1 MYFISHINFI
11 RSSFSST
18 DLNALRTLAAQ
29 TIVGGLENQGMQH
42 FRNYVNLFNE
52 RFTIIIQNI
61 TKRSHVS
68 QNDSL
73 FLPPSTTN
81 TTWINPEISADM
93 NVTYI
98 KSLPSEDLS
107 DDMLSFL
114 LSECQGK
121 MKLLPRVTDSLF
133 LVSDMIEFDA
143 TFR

>member
-1 MYFISHINFI
+1 
-11 RSSFSST
+11 
-18 DLNALRTLAAQ
+18 
-29 TIVGGLENQGMQH
+29 MQH